1 MLKFTGQVKLILR
14 DEHGDIKN
22 EQISNNIVV
31 NDGLAEIA
39 RLMGTGGTR
48 YAYIELGTGATTPA
62 ASDTKLTNYIAS
74 TRARAGIISQTNYTA
89 TWTHTWTRTEFSQS
103 GVLEAGIF
111 KRQTADATGM
121 LAHLRFN
128 TVNKTN
134 SDTLEIQWNVGVA
147 DDGV

>member
-1 MLKFTGQVKLILR
+1 MLKITSNAKLILR
-14 DEHGDIKN
+14 NVNGDIIN
-22 EQISNNIVV
+22 EILSHNIVV
-31 NDGLAEIA
+31 NDGLKEVA
-39 RLMGTGGTR
+39 RLIGTGGTKFI
-48 YAYIELGTGATTPA
+48 YLELGTGATTPA
-62 ASDTKLTNYIAS
+62 AADTKLTNNIAA

-89 TWTHTWTRTEFSQS
+89 TWTHTWTRTEFSQA